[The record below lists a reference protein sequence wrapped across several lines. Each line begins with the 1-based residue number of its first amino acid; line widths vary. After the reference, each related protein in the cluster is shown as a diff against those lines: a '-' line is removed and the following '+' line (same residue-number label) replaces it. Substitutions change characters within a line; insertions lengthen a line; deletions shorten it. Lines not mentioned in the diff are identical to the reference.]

1 MGLPHGQNSNV
12 GFRMELSL
20 HQINELVI
28 VDRHWKSL
36 EQVGTGWIEEKK
48 KKPFGIDSWGE
59 IFFPDWLRR
68 ILIGNPM

>member
-48 KKPFGIDSWGE
+48 KNRSGSILGGK
-59 IFFPDWLRR
+59 FFSQT
-68 ILIGNPM
+68 G